1 MWNMRGKKF
10 GELQEKFWNGYF
22 CRIYMRQ
29 IDGYFAGFSGLQC
42 LLEISYKDD
51 WEVDF
56 KHNIRVIE
64 IELGISQDARTC
76 FYN

>member
-1 MWNMRGKKF
+1 VRFFFFCGNAGSIKKASELGMWNMRGKKF

-51 WEVDF
+51 
-56 KHNIRVIE
+56 
-64 IELGISQDARTC
+64 
-76 FYN
+76 